1 MRDPTQSP
9 AGSLPPVTDAF
20 TERLLHQD
28 LQNYL
33 PVNIDCLPALHFEIP
48 VQKYLF

>member
-1 MRDPTQSP
+1 MRDPTHSP
-9 AGSLPPVTDAF
+9 AGSLLLVRDAF
-20 TERLLHQD
+20 AERLLHQD

-48 VQKYLF
+48 VKKYLF